1 MIRDSSSSFG
11 LAAFVVLASCAPL
24 ALLGCDCSGG
34 ATPARTCTSS
44 AQCTGGEQCIDGR
57 CAAPRDAGG
66 GGIDG
71 GRDAAGCPS
80 RSVCGAACC
89 ALDETCAMGDVC
101 CAATD
106 VCGGVCCGGAD
117 QSCVAGTCVLDCG
130 AASACGDPGTAVC
143 CPAGDACVEGVC
155 TTPTQACTSALDCP
169 EGQYC
174 ELSVG
179 GCLPRRTDLPVCEY
193 HPTTGAFDLAV
204 EWHWSSDPTV
214 MPLHDQVMS
223 APMVANLNDD
233 NGDGAIDEN
242 DIPDVVFNTYRIG
255 SPDTG
260 GASIYNAD
268 GVLRAIN
275 GNDGSRLWPTAT
287 PAYRTNPG
295 LEVAIADVDAS
306 SPGPEI
312 IGCTFPPGTTYG
324 TARLTLFRATG
335 EILRRFDTAPADV
348 ACGRPSVAD
357 MNGDGIAEIAVG
369 NTIVQADGTGAVTA
383 MLDTSTAIPV
393 LYDVDDDGV
402 LDFVGINGVARR
414 DGTMIWHDPLFA
426 GEAGYTAVADVDLD
440 GDPDVVAT
448 SVQSHQVVVWDAA
461 TGARLAGPVEITPTA
476 DPTIA
481 ARVASVMAANP
492 TRDALDGGGPPT
504 IANFDDDPEPEIALA
519 GGYAYV
525 IFEHDLTR
533 KWYDVTQDTSSRA
546 TGSSV
551 FDFEG
556 DGIAEV
562 LYNDELVFRAY
573 RGPTGDEYLQRCNTS
588 GTLTEY
594 PIVVDVDNDDHA
606 EIVLVENDYAF
617 HTCADGSASSH
628 GVWAFGHPMGQWV
641 RTRRI
646 WNEHAYHVTNI
657 NEDGTLP
664 AHEAPNF
671 SSMGL
676 NDFRQNVQPD
686 GLFDA
691 PDLVLR
697 DLSFATSQCGAAL
710 LLRVRVVNEGRAGAP
725 AGVPVSFYVD
735 DVWVG
740 ATPTMHALVPGASE
754 VVELRF
760 SPVEADTVYAVRAV
774 VNDAAHA
781 PLTTLNQCREDN
793 DMAGPIS
800 AACPGVM

>member
-1 MIRDSSSSFG
+1 MTERHAFFG
-11 LAAFVVLASCAPL
+11 RGTLAAGALGLVTTLA
-24 ALLGCDCSGG
+24 ALGSGCNCSGPT
-34 ATPARTCTSS
+34 APVRTCTTS
-44 AQCTGGEQCIDGR
+44 AQCTGGEQCLDGR
-57 CAAPRDAGG
+57 CSPPRDAGV
-66 GGIDG
+66 GI
-71 GRDAAGCPS
+71 DAAGTDAASCPATS
-80 RSVCGAACC
+80 MCGSACC
-89 ALDETCAMGDVC
+89 AQGERCGAGEQC
-101 CAATD
+101 CLATD
-106 VCGGVCCGGAD
+106 LCGGVCCGGTG

-130 AASACGDPGTAVC
+130 SAAACGDPVTAVC

-155 TTPTQACTSALDCP
+155 TTPTQACSQPSDCP

-179 GCLPRRTDLPVCEY
+179 GCLPRRTDLPACEY
-193 HPTTGAFDLAV
+193 HPTTGAFELAV
-204 EWHWSSDPTV
+204 EWHWSSDPAV

-242 DIPDVVFNTYRIG
+242 DIPDVVFNTFRIG

-275 GNDGSRLWPTAT
+275 GNDGTRLWPTTT
-287 PAYRTNPG
+287 PAYRTNPA

-312 IGCTFPPGTTYG
+312 IGCTFPPGSSYG

-335 EILRRFDTAPADV
+335 EILRRFDTAPTDV

-357 MNGDGIAEIAVG
+357 MNGDAVG
-369 NTIVQADGTGAVTA
+369 NTIVQADGSGAVTA

-393 LYDVDDDGV
+393 LYDVDADGV

-426 GEAGYTAVADVDLD
+426 SESGYTAVADVDLD

-461 TGARLAGPVEITPTA
+461 TGARLAGPVEITPTS
-476 DPTIA
+476 DPAIS
-481 ARVASVMAANP
+481 ARVAMVMAANP

-657 NEDGTLP
+657 EEDGTLP

-691 PDLVLR
+691 PNLVLR

-740 ATPTMHALVPGASE
+740 STPTMHALVPGASE

-760 SPVEADTVYAVRAV
+760 APIEADTVYAVRAV
-774 VNDAAHA
+774 VNDPAHA
-781 PLTTLNQCREDN
+781 PLTMLNQCRED
-793 DMAGPIS
+793 DDTAGPIS